1 MLSPVRHA
9 DHTIDAWRII
19 GMPLDEDRGESNI
32 QPMTDRRGL
41 CKRIGLLGSAVLLAG
56 ISSLA
61 RAMTDA
67 ERPLSKLTEQGLPR
81 RQLGRTGVTVPILA
95 LGGWHILKTS
105 EEEGSRIVQEAI
117 DAGLTFFDNSWDY
130 HNNRSEAV
138 MGKALKGHRQSV
150 FLMTKMCTHGR
161 GKKVGMLHLEQSLR
175 RLGTDYLDLWQIH
188 EVGCDDDPERI
199 FRVGGAIEALSE
211 AKQQGKVRFIGYT
224 GHTNP
229 SVHLNM
235 LKYDFPFDTCQLP
248 LNVFDASYSSFE
260 QQVLPELLRR
270 GIAPIAMKSL
280 CGNGKPIQQGILT
293 AEEAMRYVLSLPVS
307 TLVSGIDSREVLRQN
322 IAIARRFVPMTQEE
336 MVQLRRRV
344 SVYAAEGQ
352 FEHYKTSALWSCDRH
367 EVERR
372 YSDLEKT

>member
-1 MLSPVRHA
+1 
-9 DHTIDAWRII
+9 
-19 GMPLDEDRGESNI
+19 MPLHEDQGERNTD
-32 QPMTDRRGL
+32 PMVGRREV

-61 RAMTDA
+61 RAMTDV
-67 ERPLSKLTEQGLPR
+67 ERPPSGLEGQGLPR

-95 LGGWHILKTS
+95 LGGWHFLKTS
-105 EEEGSRIVQEAI
+105 DEEGHRIVQEAI

-138 MGKALKGHRQSV
+138 MGKALKGHRHEV

-161 GKKVGMLHLEQSLR
+161 GKKIGMLHLEQSLR

-188 EVGCDDDPERI
+188 EVGCNDDPERL
-199 FRVGGAIEALSE
+199 FQEGGAIEALAQ
-211 AKQQGKVRFIGYT
+211 AKQQGKVRFIGFT

-229 SVHLNM
+229 AVHLNV

-248 LNVFDASYSSFE
+248 LNPFDASYKSFE
-260 QQVLPELLRR
+260 RQVLPELLRR

-307 TLVSGIDSREVLRQN
+307 TLVSGIDSQEVLRQN
-322 IAIARRFVPMTQEE
+322 LAIARRFVPMTQEE
-336 MVQLRRRV
+336 MAQLRRRV
-344 SVYAAEGQ
+344 SGHATEGQ
-352 FEHYKTSALWSCDRH
+352 FEYYKTDALWSCDRH

-372 YSDLEKT
+372 YGGLEKA

>member
-1 MLSPVRHA
+1 MSMLPH
-9 DHTIDAWRII
+9 
-19 GMPLDEDRGESNI
+19 EDRGEHNTEAMI
-32 QPMTDRRGL
+32 GRREV

-61 RAMTDA
+61 RATTDA
-67 ERPLSKLTEQGLPR
+67 GRASTRLEGQGIPR
-81 RQLGRTGVTVPILA
+81 RQLGRTGVTVPILG

-105 EEEGSRIVQEAI
+105 DDEGSRIIQEAI

-138 MGKALKGHRQSV
+138 MGKALKGHRHEV

-161 GKKVGMLHLEQSLR
+161 GKRIGMLHLEQSLR
-175 RLGTDYLDLWQIH
+175 RLGTDHLDLWQIH

-199 FRVGGAIEALSE
+199 FQAGGAIEALAE
-211 AKQQGKVRFIGYT
+211 AKQQGKVRFIGFT

-229 SVHLNM
+229 TVHLNV

-260 QQVLPELLRR
+260 RQVLPELLRR

-280 CGNGKPIQQGILT
+280 CGNANPITKGILT

-322 IAIARRFVPMTQEE
+322 LAIARRFVPMTQEE
-336 MVQLRRRV
+336 MAQLRRRV
-344 SVYAAEGQ
+344 SGHATEGQ
-352 FEHYKTSALWSCDRH
+352 FEYYKTDALWSCDRH
-367 EVERR
+367 AVERR
-372 YSDLEKT
+372 YGGLEKA

>member
-1 MLSPVRHA
+1 
-9 DHTIDAWRII
+9 
-19 GMPLDEDRGESNI
+19 MPLHEDRDENNTELKIG
-32 QPMTDRRGL
+32 RREV
-41 CKRIGLLGSAVLLAG
+41 CKRIGLLGSAVMLAG

-67 ERPLSKLTEQGLPR
+67 EKPPNKLEEQGLPR

-95 LGGWHILKTS
+95 LGGWHFLKAS
-105 EEEGSRIVQEAI
+105 DEEGHRIIQEAI

-138 MGKALKGHRQSV
+138 MGKALNGHRHEV

-161 GKKVGMLHLEQSLR
+161 GKTVGMLHLEQSLR

-188 EVGCDDDPERI
+188 EVGCDNDPELL
-199 FRVGGAIEALSE
+199 FREGGAIEALAK
-211 AKQQGKVRFIGYT
+211 AKQQGKVRFIGFT

-229 SVHLNM
+229 TVHLNV

-307 TLVSGIDSREVLRQN
+307 TLVSGIDSREVLHQN
-322 IAIARRFVPMTQEE
+322 MAIARRFVPMTQEE

-344 SVYAAEGQ
+344 SGHATEGQ
-352 FEHYKTSALWSCDRH
+352 FEYYKTHALWSCDRH

-372 YSDLEKT
+372 YGDLEKA

>member
-1 MLSPVRHA
+1 
-9 DHTIDAWRII
+9 
-19 GMPLDEDRGESNI
+19 MPLHDERGESNTESMI
-32 QPMTDRRGL
+32 GRREV
-41 CKRIGLLGSAVLLAG
+41 CKRIGLLGSAVMLAG

-67 ERPLSKLTEQGLPR
+67 GRPSSGLEGQWFPR
-81 RQLGRTGVTVPILA
+81 RQLGRTGVTVPILG
-95 LGGWHILKTS
+95 LGGGHLLNTS
-105 EEEGSRIVQEAI
+105 DEEGSRIVQEAI

-130 HNNRSEAV
+130 YNNRSEAV
-138 MGKALKGHRQSV
+138 MGKALKGHRHEV

-161 GKKVGMLHLEQSLR
+161 GKKIGMLHLEQSLR

-199 FRVGGAIEALSE
+199 FREGGAIEALAE
-211 AKQQGKVRFIGYT
+211 AKQQGKVRFIGFT

-229 SVHLNM
+229 DVHLNV

-248 LNVFDASYSSFE
+248 LNVFDAGYRSFE
-260 QQVLPELLRR
+260 RQVLPELLRR

-280 CGNGKPIQQGILT
+280 CGNGKPIKQGIL
-293 AEEAMRYVLSLPVS
+293 AVEEAMRYVLSLPVS

-322 IAIARRFVPMTQEE
+322 LAIARRFVPMTQEE
-336 MVQLRRRV
+336 MAQLRRRV
-344 SVYAAEGQ
+344 SGHATEGQ
-352 FEHYKTSALWSCDRH
+352 FEHYKTNALWSCDRH

-372 YSDLEKT
+372 YGGLEKA

>member
-1 MLSPVRHA
+1 MS
-9 DHTIDAWRII
+9 
-19 GMPLDEDRGESNI
+19 MPPQKDRGESNTE
-32 QPMTDRRGL
+32 PMIGRREV
-41 CKRIGLLGSAVLLAG
+41 CKKIGLLGSAVMLAG

-67 ERPLSKLTEQGLPR
+67 GRPPSGLEGQGLPR

-105 EEEGSRIVQEAI
+105 EEEGHRIILEAM

-130 HNNRSEAV
+130 HDNRSEAV
-138 MGKALKGHRQSV
+138 MGKAFKGHRHDV

-161 GKKVGMLHLEQSLR
+161 GKKIGMLHLEQSLR

-188 EVGCDDDPERI
+188 EVGCDDDPERL
-199 FRVGGAIEALSE
+199 FQEGGAIEALAE
-211 AKQQGKVRFIGYT
+211 AKQQGKVRFIGFT

-229 SVHLNM
+229 AVHLNV

-248 LNVFDASYSSFE
+248 LNVFDASYRSFE
-260 QQVLPELLRR
+260 RQVLPELLRR
-270 GIAPIAMKSL
+270 GIAPIAMKSF

-322 IAIARRFVPMTQEE
+322 LAIARRFVPMTQEE
-336 MVQLRRRV
+336 MAQLRRRV
-344 SVYAAEGQ
+344 SDHGTEGK
-352 FEHYKTSALWSCDRH
+352 FEYYKTHALWSCDRH
-367 EVERR
+367 EAERR
-372 YSDLEKT
+372 FGKLEKA

>member
-1 MLSPVRHA
+1 
-9 DHTIDAWRII
+9 
-19 GMPLDEDRGESNI
+19 MPLHEDQDERNTEAMIG
-32 QPMTDRRGL
+32 RREA

-56 ISSLA
+56 ISSRA
-61 RAMTDA
+61 WAMTDA
-67 ERPLSKLTEQGLPR
+67 EKLLGGLKGQGLPR

-95 LGGWHILKTS
+95 LGGWHFLKTS
-105 EEEGSRIVQEAI
+105 DEEGHRIVQEAI

-138 MGKALKGHRQSV
+138 MGKALKGHRHEV

-161 GKKVGMLHLEQSLR
+161 GKKIGMLHLEQSLR

-188 EVGCDDDPERI
+188 EVGCEDDPERL
-199 FRVGGAIEALSE
+199 FQEGGAIEALAE
-211 AKQQGKVRFIGYT
+211 AKQQGKVRFIGFT

-229 SVHLNM
+229 VVHLNV

-248 LNVFDASYSSFE
+248 LNPFDASYKSFE
-260 QQVLPELLRR
+260 RQVLPELLRR

-307 TLVSGIDSREVLRQN
+307 TLVSGIDSQEVLRQN
-322 IAIARRFVPMTQEE
+322 LAIARRFVPMTQEE
-336 MVQLRRRV
+336 MAQLRRRV
-344 SVYAAEGQ
+344 SGHATEGQ
-352 FEHYKTSALWSCDRH
+352 FEYYKTDALWSCDRH
-367 EVERR
+367 EVEQR
-372 YSDLEKT
+372 YGGLEKT